1 MASGNINK
9 KSAKKY
15 IRFPHEL
22 LDEIDASVEVEKM
35 DNPNANFSAWVIDA
49 CEVKLKGEQKKKSK
63 DNPDQ

>member
-1 MASGNINK
+1 MATGDKNQ
-9 KSAKKY
+9 KSAKKH

-22 LDEIDASVEVEKM
+22 IERIEASVERDKREH
-35 DNPNANFSAWVIDA
+35 PNANFSAWVIDA